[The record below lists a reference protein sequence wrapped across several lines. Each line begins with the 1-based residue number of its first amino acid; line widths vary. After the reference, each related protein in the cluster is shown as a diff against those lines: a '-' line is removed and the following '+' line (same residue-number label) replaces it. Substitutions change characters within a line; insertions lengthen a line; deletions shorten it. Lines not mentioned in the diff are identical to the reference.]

1 MLDLTP
7 SELLAQQRHVI
18 EQDRLRDARLARFGR
33 PPSRPAPGLVG
44 TKVDAAIP
52 DQIPSTPESQK

>member
-1 MLDLTP
+1 MFDLTP

-33 PPSRPAPGLVG
+33 PPAP
-44 TKVDAAIP
+44 TPKPSTP